1 MSNDLREALLGSY
14 GETQGRTA
22 HASGYDD
29 PEASWPYYEANYADL
44 IADVTPDAQVLE
56 IGCGHGSLLTWLRA
70 RGFTALSGVDASPSD
85 VELANAKLG
94 RPVVTLGDAVS
105 FVEAHEASFD
115 VVFAKAI
122 VEHIPRPDLLRLVR
136 ALARSLR
143 PGGRVIIDVPNMD
156 WILASHERYMD
167 MTHESGFTRESLTTM
182 LSLAF
187 DDVVVRG
194 SELASPTRSQR
205 LLRPLVVRLL
215 RRLFYVV
222 GEGASDLLFSS
233 RSIVAVAQSPRER

>member
-1 MSNDLREALLGSY
+1 M
-14 GETQGRTA
+14 
-22 HASGYDD
+22 
-29 PEASWPYYEANYADL
+29 
-44 IADVTPDAQVLE
+44 
-56 IGCGHGSLLTWLRA
+56 
-70 RGFTALSGVDASPSD
+70 
-85 VELANAKLG
+85 
-94 RPVVTLGDAVS
+94 TLGDAVS
-105 FVEAHEASFD
+105 FVDAHESSFD
-115 VVFAKAI
+115 IVFAKAI
-122 VEHIPRPDLLRLVR
+122 VEHIPRPDLLPLVR
-136 ALARSLR
+136 ALARSLK

-187 DDVVVRG
+187 DDIVVRG

-205 LLRPLVVRLL
+205 LLRPIVMRLL

-233 RSIVAVAQSPRER
+233 RSIIAVAQSPRER

>member
-1 MSNDLREALLGSY
+1 MR
-14 GETQGRTA
+14 R
-22 HASGYDD
+22 
-29 PEASWPYYEANYADL
+29 
-44 IADVTPDAQVLE
+44 
-56 IGCGHGSLLTWLRA
+56 R
-70 RGFTALSGVDASPSD
+70 
-85 VELANAKLG
+85 
-94 RPVVTLGDAVS
+94 
-105 FVEAHEASFD
+105 FD

-122 VEHIPRPDLLRLVR
+122 VEHIPRPDLLPLVR